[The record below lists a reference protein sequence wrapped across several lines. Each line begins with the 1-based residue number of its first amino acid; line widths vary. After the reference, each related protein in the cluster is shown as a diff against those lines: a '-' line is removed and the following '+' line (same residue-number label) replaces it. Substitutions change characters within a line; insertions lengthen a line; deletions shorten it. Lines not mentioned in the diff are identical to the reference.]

1 MPDTC
6 PIMAPITPYSSP
18 SGPALVL
25 PFVIYDRLIV
35 NRIGPS
41 KYAEFL
47 PLSPP
52 ALSPR
57 ETDFYTASA

>member
-1 MPDTC
+1 
-6 PIMAPITPYSSP
+6 MASITPYSSP
-18 SGPALVL
+18 PGPALVL

-57 ETDFYTASA
+57 ETDFFTT